1 MDRTL
6 PELRRQLV
14 RASHALHQKGWVANH
29 DGNISIRL
37 PGGRILITPTALSKG
52 DVREADLVEIDL
64 EGRVR
69 SGSRRPPSEM
79 KMHLCVYRE
88 RSDVHAVV
96 HAHPPESVGH
106 AICGLEIPTT
116 MMPESIVSIGDRI
129 PLLAFHAPGSAD
141 LHAAIEDGAHWAN
154 CLLLAHHGPLVL
166 GSDLEQAMLRLELVE
181 HLARIHRVT
190 RDLGGPRHIPE
201 PLTQE
206 LVKKHRKAGLA
217 PPRD

>member
-6 PELRRQLV
+6 PELRRQIV
-14 RASHALHQKGWVANH
+14 RASQLLHQKGWVANH

-37 PGGRILITPTALSKG
+37 PGGRVLITPTALSKG
-52 DVREADLVEIDL
+52 DVRDADLVEIDF
-64 EGRVR
+64 EGRIR
-69 SGSRRPPSEM
+69 AGSRKPPSEM
-79 KMHLCVYRE
+79 KMHLCAYKE

-116 MMPESIVSIGDRI
+116 MMPEPIVSIGERI
-129 PLLAFHAPGSAD
+129 PLLPFQPPGSAD
-141 LHAAIEDGAHWAN
+141 LHASIREASHWAN
-154 CLLLAHHGPLVL
+154 CLLLEHHGPLIL
-166 GSDLEQAMLRLELVE
+166 GADLEQAMLRLELVE

-190 RDLGGPRHIPE
+190 KDLGGPKHIPT

-206 LVKKHRKAGLA
+206 LLKKHRQAGLA